1 MRKSKIWIVIGIG
14 IWFFYLLVDLYNHFA
29 GFPIAL
35 LLFLLF
41 IFLGVRL
48 DKIEKELNYAE
59 REKESLSLKL
69 EDKEKVAEIFEEIS
83 EMYDI
88 FVEKIDFESLVQKTA
103 DFVGRILEADLAMV
117 KVLIPGIVD
126 KEVVVGDETIK
137 IPSQIVDILLKQRKD
152 MFVEDVTHY
161 PPFNLLAKQ
170 SISKVISCP
179 LHSKEATYGFIVGF
193 NRERRFTNMQQFL
206 LTNFAHH
213 ISLLIENAQLLERIK
228 EVTLKRE
235 REGVSDLRKL
245 QEKISVEKKVEEREM
260 ELAREIQKKLLPFP
274 LPQIPGVETHALSQA
289 SFEVG
294 GDYFD
299 IFTLRNGKW
308 GIVMADV
315 SGKGVP
321 ASLVMAMLRTTLRTL
336 PHQIKEDPLRC
347 IKEIN
352 KYIYLETEENM
363 FVSLVYLMFSPE
375 TGSLLFVNAGGETP
389 LLYREERR
397 IVEELSSEGM
407 VIGLLPDWE
416 EGEIKETLLKKGDH
430 LLLYT
435 DGVIEATSPDGEIY
449 GEERLKKFLQKNGEL
464 SPKEFLRELEMEVMG
479 FSWNQ
484 PLSDDLTLLAIKKK

>member
-1 MRKSKIWIVIGIG
+1 MRKSNIWIVIGIG
-14 IWFFYLLVDLYNHFA
+14 MWFFYLLVVLYNHFS

-41 IFLGVRL
+41 IFLGLRL
-48 DKIEKELNYAE
+48 DKVEKELNYAE

-69 EDKEKVAEIFEEIS
+69 EDKKKIAEIFEEIS

-103 DFVGRILEADLAMV
+103 DFVGRILEADLAIV

-126 KEVVVGDETIK
+126 KEVVVGDETVK
-137 IPSQIVDILLKQRKD
+137 IPSQIVDTLLKQRKD

-170 SISKVISCP
+170 NISKVISCP
-179 LHSKEATYGFIVGF
+179 LHSKEATYGFIGGF
-193 NRERRFTNMQQFL
+193 NRERRFTNIQQFL

-407 VIGLLPDWE
+407 VIGLLPDWK
-416 EGEIKETLLKKGDH
+416 EGEIKEILLKKGDH